1 MIATHPSV
9 EGSLKVARCGDSGVI
24 DTLLS
29 PEAPSIVDVADKLN
43 ANERKQD
50 NNMGVGEAHE
60 VRFCL
65 SSCTDARG
73 EPMIRNRK
81 D

>member
-1 MIATHPSV
+1 M
-9 EGSLKVARCGDSGVI
+9 I

-29 PEAPSIVDVADKLN
+29 LEAPSIVDVADESN
-43 ANERKQD
+43 ADEREQD

-65 SSCTDARG
+65 SSRTDARG